1 MNFPNRL
8 YRLRRERGVSQEDLA
23 NVVGVSRQAVQ
34 KWESGA
40 SRPDMDNLIALAD
53 YFQVSLDHLIL
64 GTEGSPSE
72 ALSHSRAFPA
82 RGMSVPL
89 FEYKSSRTLFGLPL
103 VHICWGLGICRAK
116 GVVAMGN
123 VATGLLAVGG
133 LSAGLISA
141 GGLSFGLLALGGI
154 AGGAAAL
161 GGLALGLLAFGGC
174 AIGLLAIGG
183 CAVGLYAAGG
193 AVYGAAMAV
202 GGSAS
207 SPNVAIGE
215 TVSGGPAVFFLLENL
230 RDRIS
235 QNGYQSEINALL
247 RVLPSYLP
255 STPQWLIRL
264 LLRFG
269 V

>member
-1 MNFPNRL
+1 MW
-8 YRLRRERGVSQEDLA
+8 
-23 NVVGVSRQAVQ
+23 
-34 KWESGA
+34 WESPAKRYKNGSPA
-40 SRPDMDNLIALAD
+40 PSRPDMDNLIALAD

-193 AVYGAAMAV
+193 AVYGAVMAV

-215 TVSGGPAVFFLLENL
+215 NRVRRTGGL
-230 RDRIS
+230 
-235 QNGYQSEINALL
+235 
-247 RVLPSYLP
+247 LPSGEPARSDQPKRLSIRNQRPAPGASLLSP